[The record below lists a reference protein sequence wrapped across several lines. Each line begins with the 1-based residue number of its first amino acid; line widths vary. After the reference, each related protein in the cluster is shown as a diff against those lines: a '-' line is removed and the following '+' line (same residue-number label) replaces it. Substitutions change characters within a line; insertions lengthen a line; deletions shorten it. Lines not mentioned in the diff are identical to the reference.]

1 MTTESECICC
11 KIVAG
16 EIPAEKIYEDDRTI
30 AFMDVNPGTRG
41 HTLVVPKKHA
51 KDLLEIDPDELAAV
65 TRSAQ
70 TVSRRAMERLEA
82 DGVNLLNCC
91 GSEAWQTVFHFH
103 LHVVPRYV
111 DDPLQLPWIPAA
123 GEPEEIAEA
132 AKLMRD

>member
-1 MTTESECICC
+1 MTTESECIFC

-16 EIPAEKIYEDDRTI
+16 DIPAEKIYEDDRTI

-123 GEPEEIAEA
+123 GEPEEIAAA

>member
-1 MTTESECICC
+1 MTTESECIFC

>member
-1 MTTESECICC
+1 MTTESECIFC

-16 EIPAEKIYEDDRTI
+16 DIPAEKIYEDDRTI

-123 GEPEEIAEA
+123 GEPDEIAEA

>member
-1 MTTESECICC
+1 MTTDAECIFC

-16 EIPAEKIYEDDRTI
+16 DLPAEKIHEDDKTI

-41 HTLVVPKKHA
+41 HALVIPKNHA

-65 TRSAQ
+65 SRSAQ
-70 TVSRRAMERLEA
+70 TVSRRVMERLEA
-82 DGVNLLNCC
+82 DGINLLNCC

-111 DDPLQLPWIPAA
+111 DDPLQLPWIPAP
-123 GEPEEIAEA
+123 GEPDEIAQT
-132 AKLMRD
+132 AKLLRD